1 MAYDPEF
8 FKMYASYL
16 TEPRVRENH
25 DGIFELF
32 DQPHR
37 ETIDLM
43 DVLDL
48 GCGMGEFRTYGHY
61 RRYVGVDRVNHGF
74 VDPFIEA
81 DYTDLSFLDRLP
93 FAPEAFISLFSI
105 EACLPAEERYA
116 IYEGLFEGLPSVRMA
131 LVSGFYY
138 ESKKDRLKVG
148 EAGDIESYQSVE
160 SLYGVESVLFDEVRI
175 HMRTPSGM
183 FGPDVVEVWK
193 ILTRR

>member
-8 FKMYASYL
+8 FRLYAQYL
-16 TEPRVRENH
+16 LEPRVRENH
-25 DGIFELF
+25 DGIFRFF
-32 DQPHR
+32 DQPDR
-37 ETIDLM
+37 ETVDLM

-74 VDPFIEA
+74 VEPSVEA
-81 DYTDLSFLDRLP
+81 DYTDLSFLERLP

-105 EACLPAEERYA
+105 EACLPAEERYV
-116 IYEGLFEGLPSVRMA
+116 IYEGLFEKLPSVQVA

-138 ESKKDRLKVG
+138 ESKRDRPTVG
-148 EAGDIESYQSVE
+148 ETGGIVSHQSIENLYDVE
-160 SLYGVESVLFDEVRI
+160 SELFDEVRI
-175 HMRTPSGM
+175 LTRTPSAM

-193 ILTRR
+193 VLTRR